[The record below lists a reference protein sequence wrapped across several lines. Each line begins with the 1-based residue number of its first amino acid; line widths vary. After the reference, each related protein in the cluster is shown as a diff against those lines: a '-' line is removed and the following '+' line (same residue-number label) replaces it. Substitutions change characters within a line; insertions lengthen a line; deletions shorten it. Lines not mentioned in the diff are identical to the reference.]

1 MLKSII
7 EWSATNR
14 LLVGLLTLLLA
25 AAGTWATV
33 NMPVDAFPDLS
44 PTQVIIKTEYPGQG
58 PRVVEEQVTYP
69 LTTSLMSVPQAKTVR
84 GYSMFGTSFVYVIF
98 EDGTD
103 MYWARSRVLEYLNTA
118 GEELPDAAEPAL
130 GPDAS
135 GVGWVYQY
143 SLRDTTGQHDLA
155 ELRSIQDFFLRYE
168 LQGVGGVAEVA
179 SVGGFKKQYQV
190 VVDPQKLSATD
201 VTIQDV
207 QRALQRSNQDV
218 GGRIVEMGEREFI
231 VRGKGYLKGVADI
244 RQVGLRSDR
253 GTPLTI
259 GDVARVQTGPE
270 LRRGIADG
278 NGEGEVVGGIVVM
291 RSGENAMEVI
301 ERVEGRLAELRPSL
315 PAGVE
320 VVTEYNRRPLIERAI
335 TTLTEQLTEEM
346 LVVAVVVILF
356 LLHVRSAFVAL
367 VTVPIGIL
375 TSMLVMY
382 LLGINANVMSLG
394 GIAIAIGVMVDA
406 SLVMVENAHKHI
418 ERLRGAQSPAS
429 RAASGDGEPR
439 SEKDEAMDGGRNAR
453 TDEQESDPSWWQ
465 RLRAIVQSPDDTDI
479 QHADRVQAVVAAA
492 KEVGPSLFFS
502 LLIITVSFLP
512 VFTLQQVEGRLF
524 RPLAFTKTFAM
535 AAASLLAVTLV
546 PALMVTFVKGRI
558 RKESSNPIARFFI
571 RGYRPVIRAVL
582 KRPGTVLAGA
592 AIILGITFLPLQ
604 RMTLGETAVP
614 FPQIG
619 SEFMPPLNEGDLL
632 YMPTTLPG
640 VSPQKA
646 KELLQ
651 QTDRI
656 IAQFPEVESVFGKA
670 GRAETATDPAPLSM
684 LETTIILK
692 PKREWRD
699 GMTKEKLISEM
710 DAALQIPGLT
720 NAWTQPIEARTD
732 MLATGIKTPVGIKIA
747 GEDLEILE
755 RLGEEVEAALSPLEG
770 TQSVYAE
777 RVMGGTFLDI
787 DVNRS
792 EAARYGLTTGDV
804 QDVIQTA
811 IGGMPVTTTVEG
823 LERYSVNV
831 RYPRDLRSDLP
842 ALRDVRVP
850 LPTGGQIPLGQ
861 LADLRRV
868 EGPPMIKSEQARPN
882 AWVFVDLT
890 DATDIGSFVG
900 RAKEAVRERVELPP
914 GYSLSWS
921 GQYQYMER
929 ANERLQLLVP
939 ITLAI
944 IFVLL
949 FLHFKS
955 ATKSLLLLG
964 LLPFCLV
971 GATWLM
977 LALDFNMS
985 IAVGVGVIAV
995 AGLAAETGVVML
1007 VYLDEAVE
1015 RYRSEGRL
1023 TSLDKLRDA
1032 MEEGSVMRVRPL
1044 LMTVFTT
1051 FFGLLTLMF
1060 STGTGAQV
1068 MQRLATP
1075 MVGGLFSAAL
1085 LTLVVL
1091 PAATFLLERRR
1102 LQGAESRDTPGS
1114 EETSRGGGGSGSGE
1128 VPASDRTDA
1137 RPEESHPEESHP
1149 EGSYPEGSSPEE
1161 ASDAPASRR
1170 MES

>member
-7 EWSATNR
+7 EWSAKNR

-25 AAGTWATV
+25 VAGTWATL

-58 PRVVEEQVTYP
+58 PNVVEEQVTYP
-69 LTTSLMSVPQAKTVR
+69 LTTALMSVPYAQTVR
-84 GYSMFGTSFVYVIF
+84 GYSMFGASFVYVIF

-103 MYWARSRVLEYLNTA
+103 MYWARSRVLEYLNTVA
-118 GEELPDAAEPAL
+118 EELPDAAKSAL

-155 ELRSIQDFFLRYE
+155 ELRAMQDFFLRYE
-168 LQGVGGVAEVA
+168 LQGVEGVSEIA
-179 SVGGFKKQYQV
+179 SIGGFEKQYQV
-190 VVDPQKLSATD
+190 VVDPQTLSAYGL
-201 VTIQDV
+201 TIRQV
-207 QRALQRSNQDV
+207 KMALQRSNQDV

-231 VRGKGYLKGVADI
+231 VRGKGYLQGVDDI
-244 RQVGLRSDR
+244 RNVALRSDR

-270 LRRGIADG
+270 LRRGIADV

-291 RSGENAMEVI
+291 RSGENAMDVI
-301 ERVEGRLAELRPSL
+301 ERVEARLAELAPSL
-315 PAGVE
+315 PPGVE

-335 TTLTEQLTEEM
+335 ATLTTQLTEEM
-346 LVVAVVVILF
+346 LVVALIVIVF

-367 VTVPIGIL
+367 VTVPVGIVASL
-375 TSMLVMY
+375 LVMY

-406 SLVMVENAHKHI
+406 SLVMVENAHKHL
-418 ERLRGAQSPAS
+418 ERLREGTGEWGNGSE
-429 RAASGDGEPR
+429 GD
-439 SEKDEAMDGGRNAR
+439 DEASIDNE
-453 TDEQESDPSWWQ
+453 T
-465 RLRAIVQSPDDTDI
+465 
-479 QHADRVQAVVAAA
+479 RVQAVIAAA

-502 LLIITVSFLP
+502 LLIVTISFLP
-512 VFTLQQVEGRLF
+512 VFTLQEVEGRLF

-558 RKESSNPIARFFI
+558 RAERENPIARFFI
-571 RGYRPVIRAVL
+571 RVYRPVIRVVL
-582 KRPGTVLAGA
+582 KRPGTVLTGA
-592 AIILGITFLPLQ
+592 AVILGLTFLPLQ
-604 RMTLGETAVP
+604 RMTFGEEIIP

-656 IAQFPEVESVFGKA
+656 IASFPEVESVFGKA

-692 PKREWRD
+692 PQNEWRA
-699 GMTKEKLISEM
+699 GMTKQQLISELN
-710 DAALQIPGLT
+710 AALQIPGLT

-747 GEDLEILE
+747 GEDLRTLE
-755 RLGEEVEAALSPLEG
+755 RLGEQVEAALSPLDG

-787 DVNRS
+787 DIRR
-792 EAARYGLTTGDV
+792 EQAARYGLTTGDV
-804 QDVIQTA
+804 QDIIQTA

-823 LERYSVNV
+823 LERFSVNV
-831 RYPRDLRSDLP
+831 RYPRALRDNLP

-850 LPTGGQIPLGQ
+850 LPTGGEVPLGQ
-861 LADLRRV
+861 LATLTRV

-890 DATDIGSFVG
+890 DNTDIGSYVQQA
-900 RAKEAVRERVELPP
+900 RDVIRNELDLPP
-914 GYSLSWS
+914 GYALTWS

-944 IFVLL
+944 IFLLL
-949 FLHFKS
+949 FMHFRSAMKS
-955 ATKSLLLLG
+955 ALLLG

-971 GATWLM
+971 GAAWLM
-977 LALDFNMS
+977 WALDFNMS
-985 IAVGVGVIAV
+985 IAVGVGFIAV

-1007 VYLDEAVE
+1007 VYLDEAID
-1015 RYRSEGRL
+1015 RYRREGQM
-1023 TSLDKLRDA
+1023 TSLDALRSA
-1032 MEEGSVMRVRPL
+1032 LEEGSVMRVRPL

-1051 FFGLLTLMF
+1051 FFGLLPLMF
-1060 STGTGAQV
+1060 AGGTGSQV

-1075 MVGGLFSAAL
+1075 MVGGLFSATL

-1091 PAATFLLERRR
+1091 PAAYMLIQRVR
-1102 LQGAESRDTPGS
+1102 LRDVIAGSHTVSGNGADS
-1114 EETSRGGGGSGSGE
+1114 EATSNDSS
-1128 VPASDRTDA
+1128 AI
-1137 RPEESHPEESHP
+1137 SHN
-1149 EGSYPEGSSPEE
+1149 
-1161 ASDAPASRR
+1161 A
-1170 MES
+1170 

>member
-7 EWSATNR
+7 EWSARNR
-14 LLVGLLTLLLA
+14 LLVALVTLLLA
-25 AAGTWATV
+25 AAGTWATL

-58 PRVVEEQVTYP
+58 PKVVEEQVTYP
-69 LTTSLMSVPQAKTVR
+69 LTTSLMSVPYAKTVR

-103 MYWARSRVLEYLNTA
+103 LYWARSRVLESLSTVE
-118 GEELPDAAEPAL
+118 EELPEAASPAL

-143 SLRDTTGQHDLA
+143 TVRDTTGRHDLA

-168 LQGVGGVAEVA
+168 LQGVQGVSEIA
-179 SVGGFKKQYQV
+179 SVGGFEKQYQV
-190 VVDPQKLSATD
+190 VVDPQKLSAYS
-201 VTIQDV
+201 VTIADV
-207 QRALQRSNQDV
+207 RRALKRSNRDV
-218 GGRIVEMGEREFI
+218 GGRIVEMGAREFV
-231 VRGKGYLKGVADI
+231 VRGQGYLEGMDDI
-244 RQVGLRSDR
+244 REVGLRADR

-270 LRRGIADG
+270 LRRGIADV

-301 ERVEGRLAELRPSL
+301 ERVEARIAELQPSL
-315 PAGVE
+315 PEGVYIE
-320 VVTEYNRRPLIERAI
+320 PEYNRRPLIERAI
-335 TTLTEQLTEEM
+335 GTLTTQLAEEM
-346 LVVAVVVILF
+346 LVVAVVVMLF

-367 VTVPIGIL
+367 VTVPVGIVASL
-375 TSMLVMY
+375 LVMY

-394 GIAIAIGVMVDA
+394 GIAIAVGVMVDA

-418 ERLRGAQSPAS
+418 ERLREGGKVEGEKVEGGEEGNGKRADEHMEDGRGWRSLLRWVPGIDAQSE
-429 RAASGDGEPR
+429 GDHR
-439 SEKDEAMDGGRNAR
+439 QSQLDNA
-453 TDEQESDPSWWQ
+453 T
-465 RLRAIVQSPDDTDI
+465 
-479 QHADRVQAVVAAA
+479 RVEAVVNAA

-502 LLIITVSFLP
+502 LLIVTVSFLP

-558 RKESSNPIARFFI
+558 RREDENPIARFFI
-571 RGYRPVIRAVL
+571 RVYRPVIRRML
-582 KRPGTVLAGA
+582 RRPGTVLVGA
-592 AIILGITFLPLQ
+592 LLILGITFLPLQ
-604 RMTLGETAVP
+604 RMTIGEPVVP

-656 IAQFPEVESVFGKA
+656 IASFPEVKSVFGKA

-692 PKREWRD
+692 PKSEWRE
-699 GMTKEKLISEM
+699 GMTKEKLISKL
-710 DAALQIPGLT
+710 DQSLQIPGLT

-732 MLATGIKTPVGIKIA
+732 MLATGIKTPVGIKIGGA
-747 GEDLEILE
+747 DLRTLE
-755 RLGEEVEAALSPLEG
+755 RIGERVEGALSPLEG

-777 RVMGGTFLDI
+777 RVMGGTFLDVT
-787 DVNRS
+787 VNRS
-792 EAARYGLTTGDV
+792 AAARYGLTTGDV
-804 QDVIQTA
+804 QDILQTA
-811 IGGMPVTTTVEG
+811 VGGMPVTTTVEG

-831 RYPRDLRSDLP
+831 RYPRGLRDNLP
-842 ALRDVRVP
+842 ALRQVRVP
-850 LPTGGQIPLGQ
+850 LPTGGEVPLGQ
-861 LADLRRV
+861 LATLTRV

-882 AWVFVDLT
+882 AWVFVDLSEG
-890 DATDIGSFVG
+890 TDIGSFVQ
-900 RAKEAVRERVELPP
+900 RARQVVREQVDLPA
-914 GYSLSWS
+914 GYSLTWS

-939 ITLAI
+939 VTLAI
-944 IFVLL
+944 IFLL
-949 FLHFKS
+949 LLLHFRS
-955 ATKSLLLLG
+955 ATKSALLLG

-971 GATWLM
+971 GAAWLM
-977 LALDFNMS
+977 WALDFNMS

-1007 VYLDEAVE
+1007 VYLDEAIG
-1015 RYRSEGRL
+1015 RYRAEGRL
-1023 TSLDKLRDA
+1023 TSLDALRSA
-1032 MEEGSVMRVRPL
+1032 LEEGAVMRVRPL

-1051 FFGLLTLMF
+1051 FFGLLPLMF

-1068 MQRLATP
+1068 MKRLATP
-1075 MVGGLFSAAL
+1075 MVGGLFSATL

-1091 PAATFLLERRR
+1091 PAAYVFVQRSSIQTESAPGDESEGDDEQPVPVEER
-1102 LQGAESRDTPGS
+1102 E
-1114 EETSRGGGGSGSGE
+1114 
-1128 VPASDRTDA
+1128 
-1137 RPEESHPEESHP
+1137 
-1149 EGSYPEGSSPEE
+1149 
-1161 ASDAPASRR
+1161 
-1170 MES
+1170 

>member
-7 EWSATNR
+7 EWSARNR
-14 LLVGLLTLLLA
+14 LLVALMTLLLA

-44 PTQVIIKTEYPGQG
+44 PTQVIIKTEYAGQG
-58 PRVVEEQVTYP
+58 PKVVEEQVTYP
-69 LTTSLMSVPQAKTVR
+69 LTTSLMSVPYAKTVR

-103 MYWARSRVLEYLNTA
+103 LYWARSRVLESLSTVE
-118 GEELPDAAEPAL
+118 EELPDAASPAL

-143 SLRDTTGQHDLA
+143 TVRDTTGRHDLA

-168 LQGVGGVAEVA
+168 LQGVQGVSEIA
-179 SVGGFKKQYQV
+179 SVGGFEKQYQV
-190 VVDPQKLSATD
+190 VVDPQKLSAYS
-201 VTIQDV
+201 VTIADV
-207 QRALQRSNQDV
+207 RRALKRSNRDV
-218 GGRIVEMGEREFI
+218 GGRIVEMGEREFV
-231 VRGKGYLKGVADI
+231 VRGQGYLEGMDDI
-244 RQVGLRSDR
+244 RAVGLRADR

-270 LRRGIADG
+270 LRRGIADV

-301 ERVEGRLAELRPSL
+301 ERVEARIAELQPSL
-315 PAGVE
+315 PEGVYIE
-320 VVTEYNRRPLIERAI
+320 PEYNRRPLIERAI
-335 TTLTEQLTEEM
+335 GTLTTQLAEEM
-346 LVVAVVVILF
+346 LVVALVVMLF

-367 VTVPIGIL
+367 VTVPVGIVASL
-375 TSMLVMY
+375 LVMY

-418 ERLRGAQSPAS
+418 ERLREKNGEVEDE
-429 RAASGDGEPR
+429 GIVDGEMVDGEGDRKMVNEKMEGGSGWRRVLRWIPGVGWD
-439 SEKDEAMDGGRNAR
+439 SEIETRNSQLDNA
-453 TDEQESDPSWWQ
+453 T
-465 RLRAIVQSPDDTDI
+465 
-479 QHADRVQAVVAAA
+479 RVEAVVNAA

-502 LLIITVSFLP
+502 LLIVTVSFLP

-558 RKESSNPIARFFI
+558 RREDENPIARFFI
-571 RGYRPVIRAVL
+571 RVYRPVIRRVL
-582 KRPGTVLAGA
+582 RWPGTVLVGA
-592 AIILGITFLPLQ
+592 MLILGITFLPLQ
-604 RMTLGETAVP
+604 RMTIGEPVVP

-656 IAQFPEVESVFGKA
+656 IASFPEVKSVFGKA

-684 LETTIILK
+684 LETTIILE
-692 PKREWRD
+692 PKSEWRE
-699 GMTKEKLISEM
+699 GMTKEKLISEL
-710 DAALQIPGLT
+710 DQALQIPGLT

-747 GEDLEILE
+747 GADLRTLE
-755 RLGEEVEAALSPLEG
+755 QIGEQVEGVLSPMDG

-787 DVNRS
+787 NVNRS
-792 EAARYGLTTGDV
+792 AAARYGLTTGDV
-804 QDVIQTA
+804 QDIIQTA
-811 IGGMPVTTTVEG
+811 VGGMPVTTTVEG

-831 RYPRDLRSDLP
+831 RYPRGLRDNLP

-850 LPTGGQIPLGQ
+850 LPKGGQVPLGQ
-861 LADLRRV
+861 LATLTRV

-882 AWVFVDLT
+882 AWVFVDLSEG
-890 DATDIGSFVG
+890 TDIGSFVQ
-900 RAKEAVRERVELPP
+900 RAKRVVREQVNLPA
-914 GYSLSWS
+914 GYSLTWS

-939 ITLAI
+939 VTLAI
-944 IFVLL
+944 IFLL
-949 FLHFKS
+949 LLLHFRS
-955 ATKSLLLLG
+955 ATKSALLLG

-971 GATWLM
+971 GAAWLM
-977 LALDFNMS
+977 WALEFNMS

-1007 VYLDEAVE
+1007 VYLDEAIG
-1015 RYRSEGRL
+1015 RYREEGRL
-1023 TSLDKLRDA
+1023 TSLDALRA
-1032 MEEGSVMRVRPL
+1032 VLEEGAVMRVRPL

-1051 FFGLLTLMF
+1051 FFGLLPLMF

-1068 MQRLATP
+1068 MKRLATP
-1075 MVGGLFSAAL
+1075 MVGGLFSATL

-1091 PAATFLLERRR
+1091 PAAYVFVRRSAI
-1102 LQGAESRDTPGS
+1102 QSR
-1114 EETSRGGGGSGSGE
+1114 
-1128 VPASDRTDA
+1128 
-1137 RPEESHPEESHP
+1137 
-1149 EGSYPEGSSPEE
+1149 
-1161 ASDAPASRR
+1161 PASRA
-1170 MES
+1170 ESERDEEQPVPLDEGE

>member
-1 MLKSII
+1 M
-7 EWSATNR
+7 T
-14 LLVGLLTLLLA
+14 LLVA
-25 AAGTWATV
+25 AAGTWATI

-44 PTQVIIKTEYPGQG
+44 PTQVIIKTEYSGQG
-58 PRVVEEQVTYP
+58 PKVVEEQVTYP
-69 LTTSLMSVPQAKTVR
+69 LTTSLMSVPYAKTVR

-103 MYWARSRVLEYLNTA
+103 LYWARSRVLESLSTVE
-118 GEELPDAAEPAL
+118 EELPDAASPAL

-143 SLRDTTGQHDLA
+143 TVRDTTGRHDLA

-168 LQGVGGVAEVA
+168 LQGVQGVSEIA
-179 SVGGFKKQYQV
+179 SVGGFEKQYQV
-190 VVDPQKLSATD
+190 VVDPQKLAAYD
-201 VTIQDV
+201 VTIADV
-207 QRALQRSNQDV
+207 RRALKRSNQDV
-218 GGRIVEMGEREFI
+218 GGRIVERGEREFV
-231 VRGKGYLKGVADI
+231 VRGQGYLEGMDDI
-244 RQVGLRSDR
+244 RSVGLRADR

-259 GDVARVQTGPE
+259 GDVARVRTGPE
-270 LRRGIADG
+270 LRRGIADV

-301 ERVEGRLAELRPSL
+301 ERVEARIAELEPSL
-315 PAGVE
+315 PEGVYIE
-320 VVTEYNRRPLIERAI
+320 PEYNRRPLIERAI
-335 TTLTEQLTEEM
+335 STLTTQLAEEM
-346 LVVAVVVILF
+346 LVVAIVVMLF

-367 VTVPIGIL
+367 VTVPVGIVASL
-375 TSMLVMY
+375 LVMY

-418 ERLRGAQSPAS
+418 ERLRAEDGQIEDWQIENGGGNGLQGFLGWIPGVG
-429 RAASGDGEPR
+429 SG
-439 SEKDEAMDGGRNAR
+439 SETRNSQLDNATRVEAVIR
-453 TDEQESDPSWWQ
+453 
-465 RLRAIVQSPDDTDI
+465 
-479 QHADRVQAVVAAA
+479 AA

-502 LLIITVSFLP
+502 LLIVTVSFLP

-558 RKESSNPIARFFI
+558 RREDENPIARFFI
-571 RGYRPVIRAVL
+571 RVYRPVIRRVL
-582 KRPGTVLAGA
+582 RWPGTVLVGA
-592 AIILGITFLPLQ
+592 VLILGITFLPLQ
-604 RMTLGETAVP
+604 RMTIGEPVVP

-619 SEFMPPLNEGDLL
+619 SEFMPPLNEGDVL

-656 IAQFPEVESVFGKA
+656 IARFPEVTSVFGKV

-684 LETTIILK
+684 LETTIILE
-692 PKREWRD
+692 PKHKWRE
-699 GMTKEKLISEM
+699 GMTKEKLISRL
-710 DAALQIPGLT
+710 DQALQIPGLT

-747 GEDLEILE
+747 GADLRTLE
-755 RLGEEVEAALSPLEG
+755 QIGERVEGALSPLDG

-787 DVNRS
+787 DVDRAA
-792 EAARYGLTTGDV
+792 AARYGLTTGDV
-804 QDVIQTA
+804 QNIIQTA
-811 IGGMPVTTTVEG
+811 VGGMPVTTTVEG

-831 RYPRDLRSDLP
+831 RYPRGLRDNLP
-842 ALRDVRVP
+842 VLRDVRVP
-850 LPTGGQIPLGQ
+850 LPNGGQVPLGQ
-861 LADLRRV
+861 LATLKRV

-882 AWVFVDLT
+882 AWVFVDLSEG
-890 DATDIGSFVG
+890 TDIGSFVQ
-900 RAKEAVRERVELPP
+900 RAKRVVREQVDLPA
-914 GYSLSWS
+914 GYSLTWS

-939 ITLAI
+939 VTLAI
-944 IFVLL
+944 IFLL
-949 FLHFKS
+949 LLLHFRS
-955 ATKSLLLLG
+955 ATKSALLLG

-971 GATWLM
+971 GAAWLM
-977 LALDFNMS
+977 WALEFNMS

-1007 VYLDEAVE
+1007 VYLDEAIA
-1015 RYRSEGRL
+1015 RYRAEGRL
-1023 TSLDKLRDA
+1023 TSLDALRSA
-1032 MEEGSVMRVRPL
+1032 LEEGAVMRVRPL

-1051 FFGLLTLMF
+1051 FFGLLPLMF

-1075 MVGGLFSAAL
+1075 MVGGLFSATL

-1091 PAATFLLERRR
+1091 PAAYVFVNRAWFGDGWTK
-1102 LQGAESRDTPGS
+1102 T
-1114 EETSRGGGGSGSGE
+1114 
-1128 VPASDRTDA
+1128 
-1137 RPEESHPEESHP
+1137 
-1149 EGSYPEGSSPEE
+1149 PEE
-1161 ASDAPASRR
+1161 ADDMAGPVGS
-1170 MES
+1170 ETTG